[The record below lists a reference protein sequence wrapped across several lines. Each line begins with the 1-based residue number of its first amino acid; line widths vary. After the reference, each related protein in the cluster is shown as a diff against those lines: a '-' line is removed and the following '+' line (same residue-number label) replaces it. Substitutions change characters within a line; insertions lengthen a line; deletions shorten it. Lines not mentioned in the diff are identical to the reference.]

1 MHHWMFN
8 CREVT
13 RLVSVSLDRELPLY
27 QRMGLRF
34 HLLMCKF
41 CGRYRKQLLI
51 MRETMRSHAKDDVEV
66 NCPVP
71 LSPETRKRM
80 KEVLTDQL
88 SCPEH

>member
-13 RLVSVSLDRELPLY
+13 RLVSESLDRELPLY

-51 MRETMRSHAKDDVEV
+51 MRETMRSHAKYDVEADCSV
-66 NCPVP
+66 S

-88 SCPEH
+88 S